1 MVDRI
6 VETSAAVAPPR
17 RFLATADAW
26 FGYAEQAIAH
36 LEASGGAREEAYR
49 AFALRL
55 DGKMQV
61 VQRLVRAAR
70 FVREV
75 EVKDDPELGRDL
87 RRAPIDAVL
96 ALAGWA
102 RRDRESALA
111 AATRLVAGDIALS
124 GLRELERTSR
134 RTGRRAPDGTA
145 SDAEWQAFVSRAA
158 ARLVGDRF
166 PGATPIWAAK
176 GWSVGP
182 RTRLKLPGPLGA
194 LKRTPLLHLAFEIEG
209 DVLLVSTSATRIA
222 APRRSTLTTQTLIA
236 LMGYCSLGYRALY
249 CSNHAAECES
259 ARELLDA
266 LRAAGQHPALE
277 VAQLEMGSHR
287 SRP

>member
-1 MVDRI
+1 MG
-6 VETSAAVAPPR
+6 AATTPQR
-17 RFLATADAW
+17 RFLASADTW

-36 LEASGGAREEAYR
+36 LEVSGGAREEAYR
-49 AFALRL
+49 AFALKV

-75 EVKDDPELGRDL
+75 EAKDDLELGRDL

-102 RRDRESALA
+102 RRDRRSALEA
-111 AATRLVAGDIALS
+111 AKLLVAGDIALS
-124 GLRELERTSR
+124 GLRELERASR
-134 RTGRRAPDGTA
+134 RTGRRAPDSMA
-145 SDAEWQAFVSRAA
+145 SDAEWQAFVSKAA
-158 ARLVGDRF
+158 ARLVGERF
-166 PGATPIWAAK
+166 PGATPVWAAK

-194 LKRTPLLHLAFEIEG
+194 LKRTPLLHLAFAVED
-209 DVLLVSTSATRIA
+209 DVLLVSTSAARVA
-222 APRRSTLTTQTLIA
+222 APRRSTLISQTLIA
-236 LMGYCSLGYRALY
+236 LIGYCSLGYRALY

-277 VAQLEMGSHR
+277 VAQIEMGTHR
-287 SRP
+287 SGP

>member
-1 MVDRI
+1 MVDRM
-6 VETSAAVAPPR
+6 VETGDAASPR

-49 AFALRL
+49 AFALKV

-75 EVKDDPELGRDL
+75 EAKDDPELGRDL

-96 ALAGWA
+96 ALSGWA
-102 RRDRESALA
+102 RRDRPNALA
-111 AATRLVAGDIALS
+111 AARRLVVGDIALS
-124 GLRELERTSR
+124 GLRELERGSR
-134 RTGRRAPDGTA
+134 RTGRRAPDSMA
-145 SDAEWQAFVSRAA
+145 SDAEWQAFVSKAA
-158 ARLVGDRF
+158 AQLVSERY
-166 PGATPIWAAK
+166 PGARQIWAAK

-182 RTRLKLPGPLGA
+182 RTRLKLPGVLGA
-194 LKRTPLLHLAFEIEG
+194 MKRTPLLHLAFAVDD
-209 DVLLVSTSATRIA
+209 DVLLVSTSATRVA

-236 LMGYCSLGYRALY
+236 LIGYCSLGYRALY

-266 LRAAGQHPALE
+266 LRAAGQDPALE
-277 VAQLEMGSHR
+277 VAHLEMGTHR
-287 SRP
+287 SGP